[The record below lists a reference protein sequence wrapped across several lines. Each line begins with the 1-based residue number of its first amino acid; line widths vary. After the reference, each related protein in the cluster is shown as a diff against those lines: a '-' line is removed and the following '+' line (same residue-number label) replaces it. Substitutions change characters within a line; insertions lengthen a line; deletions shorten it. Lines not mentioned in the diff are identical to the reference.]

1 MATLNDLRN
10 RLMQN
15 EEIKEAF
22 ESVEYNRSRNIFKR
36 RMELGLSQR
45 DLADKASVT
54 QKTISRIEG
63 GDPGIRQ
70 TTLIKVYTA
79 LDLKE
84 DGTPREKEYVVH
96 Q

>member
-15 EEIKEAF
+15 EEIKEAL
-22 ESVEYNRSRNIFKR
+22 ESVEYSRSRTIFRR

-45 DLADKASVT
+45 ELADKADVT

-70 TTLIKVYTA
+70 TTLVKVYTA
-79 LDLKE
+79 LNLTE
-84 DGTPREKEYVVH
+84 DGTPPAKEYIVH
-96 Q
+96 S

>member
-1 MATLNDLRN
+1 MATLNDLKS

-70 TTLIKVYTA
+70 ATLIKVYTA

-84 DGTPREKEYVVH
+84 DGTPPEREYVVH